1 MSGLV
6 DGPKDH
12 TLARKVI
19 EEPQENEQVLGVSQ
33 GIRFGIFTFWFS
45 TTLTYINVIMIWIR
59 LLTLLSL
66 SALLP
71 PRWESILFP
80 PKEELFWF
88 PNAPYDPVNMK
99 EIRLGN

>member
-33 GIRFGIFTFWFS
+33 GIRFGIFTF
-45 TTLTYINVIMIWIR
+45 
-59 LLTLLSL
+59 
-66 SALLP
+66 
-71 PRWESILFP
+71 
-80 PKEELFWF
+80 
-88 PNAPYDPVNMK
+88 
-99 EIRLGN
+99 